1 MHLFKTMKIFLS
13 EIHSR
18 GFSHMIKYCIF
29 SPSHEQICKH
39 RFYILSQSP
48 HKLATKFPSYE

>member
-1 MHLFKTMKIFLS
+1 MHLFYLKFIAGV
-13 EIHSR
+13 SR
-18 GFSHMIKYCIF
+18 MIKYCIF
-29 SPSHEQICKH
+29 SPSHKQICKH